1 MIMTGTRMTAKTTYD
16 PDNDPY
22 FQWLCKKVG
31 IPSRRPYLKLAME
44 LHGLIFRPGNAIE
57 TDANR
62 ANDGLQ
68 LRVEFMERY
77 GAKGSSDN
85 RGPCTM
91 LEFLIG
97 LARRMDFL
105 MGDEENH
112 LHTGYYFWRMIDNLR
127 LYKLSDDRFDELNGE
142 FFVQEAVDRV
152 LFRTYETDGNGG
164 LFPLRHSKKDQR
176 KVEIWYQMQE
186 WLLESGDVEANF
198 LE

>member
-1 MIMTGTRMTAKTTYD
+1 MITTETRMTPKNTYEA
-16 PDNDPY
+16 DNDPY

-31 IPSRRPYLKLAME
+31 IPAKRKYERLAKE
-44 LHGLIFRPGNAIE
+44 LHMLIFKPGSAIE

-77 GAKGSSDN
+77 GARGSSSN

-97 LARRMDFL
+97 LAGRMAFI
-105 MGDEENH
+105 MGEEGNP
-112 LHTGYYFWRMIDNLR
+112 LHTCYYFWQMIENLR
-127 LYKLSDDRFDELNGE
+127 LMKLSDDWFEEGHGD

-152 LFRTYETDGNGG
+152 LYRTYDRDGRGG
-164 LFPLRHSKKDQR
+164 LFPLREPKNDQR
-176 KVEIWYQMQE
+176 TVEIWYQMQE
-186 WLLESGDVEANF
+186 WLLESGDVEV
-198 LE
+198 E